1 MKPFL
6 FLLFFGASLSVLSAQ
21 TLMQDA
27 MELRAFFDTTDA
39 EDFDKRLIF
48 MGGEYQVRDIDVFR
62 KYVPLKDSLTT
73 TTVEDAFRGN
83 PFLRV
88 EVTDQNSMKFTGLSS
103 ANQVNRPSIGSMMS
117 APTGGGISVAGIADG
132 LARFLVNRTKQE
144 LSQAFFDDFKDSL
157 NRVPLLGYF
166 CPATKAQLDFV
177 DQGVYQFNDYLEGL
191 RETFILDMTALP
203 GNLEGYMRDF
213 YTDKEAGVVAIDLL
227 HISQQMVDG
236 EAPIDMLDYLA
247 RSGSAIQSAGIE
259 QPVLYDMAG
268 GFRFI
273 NLISESLIRPNIE
286 DPMQPAQWFTGRE
299 LRNLLEDKLLFR
311 LYMGLLWQ
319 KSEGISFVG
328 KDGTPKQN
336 MRDMLFSAGQSA
348 ELFTEWRHTIQG
360 IGESAHNLQN
370 TVQSS
375 VRAGERAIEQVQTTV
390 PDDFFRYSLALTD
403 VLQTLNRSGKLILQ
417 RTDDLVPTEYI
428 SLFRQ
433 CNFLYFNV
441 RQRNYTGAISNVIA
455 CLNALGKDK
464 EEVQK
469 LLKYANFV
477 ACIAEANSPEE
488 VARAIELFAL
498 PPGSSRMKKQPKRF
512 SVALNAY
519 TGLAVGS
526 EWMAS
531 ETTPKTVAALAAPVG
546 LSCSWGL
553 KHGSIGFFV
562 PLIDVGAVTAF
573 RFKDN
578 NYQNLPELT
587 LNNLLAPGFYA
598 VYNFPGKW
606 PIALG
611 LGGQAGPALRKVTD
625 AGLTIS
631 DAGGARVG
639 GFLAVDIPITY
650 FYLGKGK
657 GRGKKGSGKGLGG

>member
-1 MKPFL
+1 MKPYL
-6 FLLFFGASLSVLSAQ
+6 FLLFFGASASVLPAQ
-21 TLMQDA
+21 TLLQDA
-27 MELRAFFDTTDA
+27 MVLRAFFDTTDA

-48 MGGEYQVRDIDVFR
+48 NGGEYQVSELQVFQ
-62 KYVPLKDSLTT
+62 KYVPQKGVLTT
-73 TTVEDAFRGN
+73 AGVEDAFRGN
-83 PFLRV
+83 PFVRV
-88 EVTDQNSMKFTGLSS
+88 EITDQNALNFTGNLSAS
-103 ANQVNRPSIGSMMS
+103 GLNKPSLSTMMGPRTGS
-117 APTGGGISVAGIADG
+117 GISVSGIADG

-144 LSQAFFDDFKDSL
+144 LSQAFFDDFKEAL
-157 NRVPLLGYF
+157 NKEPLLGYF
-166 CPATKAQLDFV
+166 CPATKAQLDYV

-191 RETFILDMTALP
+191 RETFTLDMTALP
-203 GNLEGYMRDF
+203 GNMEGYLRD
-213 YTDKEAGVVAIDLL
+213 YYADKEAGVVAIDLL
-227 HISQQMVDG
+227 HLSQQMVDG

-247 RSGSAIQSAGIE
+247 RSGSAIQNAE
-259 QPVLYDMAG
+259 VTQPVLYDMAG

-273 NLISESLIRPNIE
+273 NLVSESLIRPNIE
-286 DPMQPAQWFTGRE
+286 DPTQPAQWFTSRE
-299 LRNLLEDKLLFR
+299 LRNLFADPLLFH

-319 KSEGISFVG
+319 KSEGVSFVG

-336 MRDMLFSAGQSA
+336 MRDILFTAAQSA
-348 ELFTEWRHTIQG
+348 DLLNEWRNTIQG
-360 IGESAHNLQN
+360 IGESVHNLQN
-370 TVQSS
+370 TVHASA
-375 VRAGERAIEQVQTTV
+375 RAGQEAIQQAKSSV

-417 RTDDLVPTEYI
+417 RDNDLIPSEYI

-441 RQRNYTGAISNVIA
+441 RQRNYTGAISNVIF
-455 CLNALGKDK
+455 CLNVLGKDK
-464 EEVQK
+464 AEVQR

-477 ACIAEANSPEE
+477 ACVAEANSPEE
-488 VARAIELFAL
+488 VERAIELFAL

-526 EWMAS
+526 EWMAN
-531 ETTPKTVAALAAPVG
+531 ETAPKTIAALAAPIG

-553 KHGSIGFFV
+553 KKGSIGFFV

-587 LNNLLAPGFYA
+587 WNNLLAPGFYA

-611 LGGQAGPALRKVTD
+611 VGGQAGPALRKVSD

-631 DAGGARVG
+631 DAGGARIG

-657 GRGKKGSGKGLGG
+657 DGKKKPPGRE